1 MSTAGKVLVVLV
13 MLSAVACMILAGG
26 VAKLNQNGNEA
37 LEKIAAQ
44 LAKAQEDLDTARR
57 DIVSLRDQ
65 TILSQEKI
73 DRDIAVLEAQQTAL
87 ERHRSQIV
95 NELERAKYELGT
107 VTDTI
112 ARGKAAVANRT
123 EEFDAEEKAL
133 ADLRRN
139 VQELKTTNG
148 ELMGRL
154 KSLRDQFQDAYHSN
168 VDMLGKRH

>member
-1 MSTAGKVLVVLV
+1 
-13 MLSAVACMILAGG
+13 MILAGG
-26 VAKLNQNGNEA
+26 VAQLNFNANKRLDDLA
-37 LEKIAAQ
+37 KDLEKAQTGLDAARH
-44 LAKAQEDLDTARR
+44 E
-57 DIVSLRDQ
+57 IVSLRDQ